1 MIYKKSITLYNKFL
15 IFNYLN
21 QKLIS
26 GNHDYPYQMYDY

>member
-26 GNHDYPYQMYDY
+26 GISWLPISDV